1 MNILF
6 KQSKLGQ
13 TILYQSERRVVLHN
27 RAEKLKQGICSLCS
41 LTVRLCVAEN
51 CEN

>member
-13 TILYQSERRVVLHN
+13 AILYQSERRVVHRN
-27 RAEKLKQGICSLCS
+27 TEEKLKQGILI
-41 LTVRLCVAEN
+41 
-51 CEN
+51 